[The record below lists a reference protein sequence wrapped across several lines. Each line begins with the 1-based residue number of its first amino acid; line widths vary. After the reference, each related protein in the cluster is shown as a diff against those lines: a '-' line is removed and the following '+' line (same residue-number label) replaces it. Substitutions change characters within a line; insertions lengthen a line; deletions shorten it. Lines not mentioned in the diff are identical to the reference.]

1 MFLAEYFNHGQF
13 IGIADNLV
21 RFTESIFTVT
31 LFFFYSTFFMPL
43 IVLIISIMKKRI
55 LLWEF
60 IVMLLTFGMMVYVF
74 TYVRS

>member
-1 MFLAEYFNHGQF
+1 MSLDGYFNHRQF

-31 LFFFYSTFFMPL
+31 LFFFYSTLFMPL
-43 IVLIISIMKKRI
+43 IVLTISIMKKRI